1 MKEQIE
7 KVKRE
12 FTKQAKGFEAYQ
24 TIFSKENF
32 NAMAIEKMRLT
43 GKERVL
49 EVAAGTCAFGR
60 AIAPH
65 VAYITELDA
74 TEAMLRVGQT
84 QGKKTGVHNAEYVI
98 GEAENLPFEEDSF
111 DVVVSRLAF
120 HHFENA
126 EAALREMCRVLK
138 PNGKL
143 VIVDMA
149 ARQEELRETADYYE
163 RLRDPSH
170 VRCLSEKEF
179 ETLAENCGITREFT
193 SITEIPVK
201 LSAWLDLTGVQGEKR
216 TKIET
221 AMQSDL
227 AGELQTGFCPY
238 EQDGKIMF
246 NHRWYL
252 YIGKVGDKVI

>member
-32 NAMAIEKMRLT
+32 NAMAIEKMCLT

-65 VAYITELDA
+65 VARITELDA

-84 QGKKTGVHNAEYVI
+84 QGEKAGICNAEYVI
-98 GEAENLPFEEDSF
+98 GEAENLPFAENSF
-111 DVVVSRLAF
+111 DMVVSRLAF

-126 EAALREMCRVLK
+126 ETVMREMCRVLK
-138 PNGKL
+138 LGGKL
-143 VIVDMA
+143 VIADMA
-149 ARQEELRETADYYE
+149 ARKEELREAADYYE
-163 RLRDPSH
+163 RLRDFSH
-170 VRCLSEKEF
+170 MRCLSEKEF
-179 ETLAENCGITREFT
+179 ETLAEKSGITKEFT
-193 SITEIPVK
+193 YLTEIPVR
-201 LSAWLDLTGVQGEKR
+201 LSAWLDLTGVQGKTRE
-216 TKIET
+216 IIVT
-221 AMQSDL
+221 AMKDDL
-227 AGELQTGFCPY
+227 AGKRQTGFCPY
-238 EQDGKIMF
+238 MQNGEITF

-252 YIGKVGDKVI
+252 YIGKLPDKTV

>member
-7 KVKRE
+7 KVKKE

-65 VAYITELDA
+65 VAHITELDA

-84 QGKKTGVHNAEYVI
+84 QGEKAGIGNAEYVI
-98 GEAENLPFEEDSF
+98 GEAENLPFAESSF
-111 DVVVSRLAF
+111 DMVVSRLAF

-163 RLRDPSH
+163 RLRDSSH

-179 ETLAENCGITREFT
+179 ETLAERYSLTKEFT
-193 SITEIPVK
+193 YLTEIPVK
-201 LSAWLDLTGVQGEKR
+201 LSAWLDLTGVQGATRE
-216 TKIET
+216 IIAT
-221 AMQSDL
+221 AMTDDF
-227 AGELQTGFCPY
+227 AGKMKTGFCPY
-238 EQDGKIMF
+238 VQNGEIMF

-252 YIGKVGDKVI
+252 YIGKLRNKTV